1 MAIFID
7 AHFIF
12 LQKNV
17 MSGIFPYNLQWV
29 VQAVN
34 KCNQNRETK
43 CVDKIKLRNL
53 QILYKLF
60 KTILSQKGS
69 VIFATFSHLLLYF
82 ISNKQL
88 PKL

>member
-17 MSGIFPYNLQWV
+17 MSGISLYNLQWV

-34 KCNQNRETK
+34 KCNQKIEHK
-43 CVDKIKLRNL
+43 CVDMIKLRNAFTDTL
-53 QILYKLF
+53 S
-60 KTILSQKGS
+60 TI
-69 VIFATFSHLLLYF
+69 
-82 ISNKQL
+82 
-88 PKL
+88 